1 MSGTKEVIFL
11 EGLEANLPTTG
22 IIDGAIYVCTDSGKT
37 YLGTS
42 STTMVPLNIVEA
54 SSNNGKIKIN
64 GTDVNVYTHPG
75 SGTNPHGTTK
85 TDVGLGNVGNFKAVS
100 TVANQGLT
108 DTEKSNARANIGAG
122 TSNLTIGTTSTTAA
136 AGNHTHATSI
146 ATSTGTSQITLQA
159 GGKYS
164 ITAGGTTYIFT
175 MPSDTNTNQTVKAGS
190 TTFGA
195 NDAIDIVAGSNV
207 TVTPD
212 ATNKKITI
220 AATDT
225 TYESKA
231 AASGGTDESLVT
243 TGEKYTW
250 NSKAAGNHTHT
261 LSLASGGT
269 STVNLAANTAYTLTA
284 GGSTLVFKTPADG
297 NTDAK
302 QKITTATTTKA
313 YITGVTATNYS
324 SGTAYEGLADTGV
337 YLTTNAGELQA
348 TNFVGKHSG
357 YTLAAACA
365 KGVDTSIIAG
375 STSTNLPTTAA
386 VETRLE
392 SFLAKSG
399 GTMTGALTLSGAPT
413 ADLHAATKKYVDDSI
428 TALPEPMVFKGS
440 LGTGGTITS
449 LPTASA
455 SNEGFTYKVITAGT
469 YASQTA
475 KVGDTFI
482 SDGSTWVLIPSGDE
496 PSGTVT
502 SITLKATSP
511 IAIDSTAA
519 ITTSGTRTLSH
530 ANSGATAGSYGDSS
544 AQTPAYGA
552 TFKVPYITVNATGHV
567 TAISEHTVKIPAS
580 DNTTYSAGTGLTLSG
595 TTFNHSNSITAGTVG
610 TSSAT
615 SGSTLAVPYVT
626 YDAQGHITAT
636 GTHTHTVSGF
646 LPSSGGTIT
655 GDLTRKASNIDASKA
670 NNNVTT
676 TQYPTTFTITDTANR
691 ILTRKEAIIESNG
704 NISAFWYCR
713 NYNTSGTMVTQKGIK
728 ITVNK
733 AGTATYVVS
742 DGANFRS
749 AIGAG
754 TSNLTIGTTSTT
766 AAAGDHTHAITLVSG
781 GTSTVNLAA
790 NTAYTLT
797 AGGSTLVFKTPA
809 DGNTDTK
816 VKQSGTATANWRKIL
831 TGYQNDATA
840 GTAVTEV
847 TETAFVNAG
856 FEFQASTGTV
866 RATNFTGKHSGYTLA
881 AACAK
886 GVDTSITAGTTSTNL
901 PTSKAV
907 NDFAVANQ
915 SDWNENDTTSPAFIK
930 NRTHYYG
937 PQEFG
942 YVELFTS
949 GTTGNPHYIPPYAYS
964 GNSLDGSHTACA
976 LGARYR
982 ITLTPQ
988 SSYSGDW
995 AGTYTFVATTLN
1007 NTDYT
1012 RGGTIANGRFAIYT
1026 QGTGSSISWYI
1037 AATDAQYGG
1046 VNLYCNIKVEY
1057 DASYYLTAEN
1067 VNVPSS
1073 ISSFYPTGSST
1084 NVAVACKLE
1093 TKKYYDIVINGVT
1106 YSDIQP
1112 FETSDYVYVGSNSYT
1127 LSGYLIF
1134 TDTGTPNNNTWVI
1147 CWSPDYYT
1155 LTPASAVSSMSDV
1168 SFSIKYSENQKVLL
1182 DPSWIDGY
1190 VPAESPFP
1198 AESVGTLSNPIY
1210 WDGNDF
1216 VPTNVIYGEC
1226 SDSASTVT
1234 KNVYYSPFTLTE
1246 GATIH
1251 IKFTYTNTA
1260 SSPKLRVNN
1269 STAAYM
1275 YLYGTTKVGTTVA
1288 TSWPAGSV
1296 VTFTY
1301 SNGSWYMNDYQE
1313 STPTN
1318 LSMGNAYGTCST
1330 AAATTTKTVSLS
1342 GFTLA
1347 NYGRIAVSF
1356 TNDVPASS
1364 WLNVNSTGAKKIYY
1378 N

>member
-136 AGNHTHATSI
+136 AGNHTHTTSI

-190 TTFGA
+190 TAFGA

-212 ATNKKITI
+212 ATNKKITIAATDTTYSANNGVSLSGTTFSNSGVRSVTQDSTDGHKLKVNTGGTETTITIPDNNTNQTVKVGSSTFGSNAAVAIAAGSNVTVTPDTTNNTITIASSYTDTNQKVKAGSTTFGNNDVVEIAAGTNVTVTPDSTNKKITI

-357 YTLAAACA
+357 YTLSAACA
-365 KGVDTSIIAG
+365 KGVDTSITAG

-386 VETRLE
+386 VETRLG

-580 DNTTYSAGTGLTLSG
+580 DNTTYSAGTGLTLSD

-713 NYNTSGTMVTQKGIK
+713 NYDTSGTMITQKGIK

-766 AAAGDHTHAITLVSG
+766 AAAGDHTHALSIATDSG
-781 GTSTVNLAA
+781 TNQLSMTA
-790 NTAYTLT
+790 NTKYKLT
-797 AGGSTLVFKTPA
+797 AGGKTYIFTTPP
-809 DGNTDTK
+809 DTNT
-816 VKQSGTATANWRKIL
+816 
-831 TGYQNDATA
+831 
-840 GTAVTEV
+840 
-847 TETAFVNAG
+847 
-856 FEFQASTGTV
+856 
-866 RATNFTGKHSGYTLA
+866 
-881 AACAK
+881 
-886 GVDTSITAGTTSTNL
+886 
-901 PTSKAV
+901 
-907 NDFAVANQ
+907 
-915 SDWNENDTTSPAFIK
+915 
-930 NRTHYYG
+930 
-937 PQEFG
+937 
-942 YVELFTS
+942 
-949 GTTGNPHYIPPYAYS
+949 
-964 GNSLDGSHTACA
+964 
-976 LGARYR
+976 
-982 ITLTPQ
+982 
-988 SSYSGDW
+988 
-995 AGTYTFVATTLN
+995 TYT
-1007 NTDYT
+1007 
-1012 RGGTIANGRFAIYT
+1012 
-1026 QGTGSSISWYI
+1026 
-1037 AATDAQYGG
+1037 
-1046 VNLYCNIKVEY
+1046 
-1057 DASYYLTAEN
+1057 
-1067 VNVPSS
+1067 
-1073 ISSFYPTGSST
+1073 
-1084 NVAVACKLE
+1084 
-1093 TKKYYDIVINGVT
+1093 
-1106 YSDIQP
+1106 
-1112 FETSDYVYVGSNSYT
+1112 
-1127 LSGYLIF
+1127 
-1134 TDTGTPNNNTWVI
+1134 
-1147 CWSPDYYT
+1147 
-1155 LTPASAVSSMSDV
+1155 
-1168 SFSIKYSENQKVLL
+1168 
-1182 DPSWIDGY
+1182 
-1190 VPAESPFP
+1190 
-1198 AESVGTLSNPIY
+1198 
-1210 WDGNDF
+1210 
-1216 VPTNVIYGEC
+1216 
-1226 SDSASTVT
+1226 
-1234 KNVYYSPFTLTE
+1234 
-1246 GATIH
+1246 
-1251 IKFTYTNTA
+1251 
-1260 SSPKLRVNN
+1260 
-1269 STAAYM
+1269 
-1275 YLYGTTKVGTTVA
+1275 VGTTTVPNI
-1288 TSWPAGSV
+1288 TSVG
-1296 VTFTY
+1296 
-1301 SNGSWYMNDYQE
+1301 
-1313 STPTN
+1313 STPTLGTAIPADDITAWTSN
-1318 LSMGNAYGTCST
+1318 TPTAISASVNASNACLEITYSAGK
-1330 AAATTTKTVSLS
+1330 AASLS
-1342 GFTLA
+1342 YTA
-1347 NYGRIAVSF
+1347 KSIPNV
-1356 TNDVPASS
+1356 TNVGSTPSLGTAITV
-1364 WLNVNSTGAKKIYY
+1364 VNSVTE